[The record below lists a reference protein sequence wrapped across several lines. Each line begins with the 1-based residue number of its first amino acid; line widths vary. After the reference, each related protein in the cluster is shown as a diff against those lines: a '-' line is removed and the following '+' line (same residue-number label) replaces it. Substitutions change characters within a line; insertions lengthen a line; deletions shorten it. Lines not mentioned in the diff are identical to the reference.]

1 MFTFFVEH
9 GSLQCFHITSVE
21 PIMSDMNKVLMALDL
36 EFSVAA
42 GVTTAILLLI
52 LSYKLLLQSF
62 LYWNKR
68 GVPQVGALEV
78 NTRFKDA
85 LLSRIHIS
93 QVFAFIYK
101 DLEDHDFGGFYKL
114 FSPCLMIRDPK
125 VIKTILV
132 KEFDSFHDNESQV
145 KLESDVLAGG
155 SPFFC
160 SGDKAPGLIENIEE
174 YHIFATRVLCT
185 SSQHIQL

>member
-1 MFTFFVEH
+1 MFL
-9 GSLQCFHITSVE
+9 GIE
-21 PIMSDMNKVLMALDL
+21 PEAPKRGCNFSSCTVLNNSGIVNFDDLGGLMALDL

-101 DLEDHDFGGFYKL
+101 
-114 FSPCLMIRDPK
+114 
-125 VIKTILV
+125 
-132 KEFDSFHDNESQV
+132 
-145 KLESDVLAGG
+145 
-155 SPFFC
+155 
-160 SGDKAPGLIENIEE
+160 
-174 YHIFATRVLCT
+174 
-185 SSQHIQL
+185 